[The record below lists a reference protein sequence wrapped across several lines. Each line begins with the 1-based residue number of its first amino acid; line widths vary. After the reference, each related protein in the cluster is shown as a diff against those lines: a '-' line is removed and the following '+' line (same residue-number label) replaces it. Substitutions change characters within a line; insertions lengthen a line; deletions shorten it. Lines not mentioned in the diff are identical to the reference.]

1 MNNNKNNND
10 TVKNN
15 NDTVKSNN
23 DNLKSNSS
31 KASNMQRIRDRLA
44 LTKKA
49 KKNQV
54 PTHVLSSVSTVK
66 HTPVVTTILKKSV
79 LGQPPQE
86 QASATQQGLIPQ
98 ISHHV
103 DADKEDSSASSEGVS
118 KELTL
123 TDESEETDEEA
134 TQDVRRMGRKSKR
147 DSSTEIMLAMMKAAE
162 RRERAQEKKFQQL
175 IQEVKSQNATIEHL
189 RNEVHSNK
197 GSEDGEAYL
206 YRDNVGSIIKK
217 DRANH
222 ETSRGEYISDT
233 LLGENLPDS
242 WPEYKWPKSWDGSV
256 VLASALISLRDL
268 QSSHFE
274 IVRRKAA
281 EPNPFEVILPN
292 GLLSPEEERKRL
304 MRKALQSALQEL
316 RGHLRTLDRGLKYT
330 EYELLEPILEGFKGE
345 YPHEHKAWEL
355 CLKGFVE
362 YPVWITDH
370 LHAARM
376 VSPNLMKT
384 NQDWFGVISGGE
396 WPSSATKGFKTGLPK
411 KKTKKP
417 HGGNAGGSSSSAV
430 KADKNKPPKPPKD
443 PKEADPKEKDPKEKG
458 N

>member
-1 MNNNKNNND
+1 
-10 TVKNN
+10 
-15 NDTVKSNN
+15 
-23 DNLKSNSS
+23 
-31 KASNMQRIRDRLA
+31 
-44 LTKKA
+44 
-49 KKNQV
+49 
-54 PTHVLSSVSTVK
+54 
-66 HTPVVTTILKKSV
+66 
-79 LGQPPQE
+79 
-86 QASATQQGLIPQ
+86 
-98 ISHHV
+98 
-103 DADKEDSSASSEGVS
+103 
-118 KELTL
+118 
-123 TDESEETDEEA
+123 
-134 TQDVRRMGRKSKR
+134 
-147 DSSTEIMLAMMKAAE
+147 MLAMMKAAE
-162 RRERAQEKKFQQL
+162 RRERAQEKKFAQL
-175 IQEVKSQNATIEHL
+175 MQEVKSQNATIDNL
-189 RNEVHSNK
+189 RNELHSNK

-217 DRANH
+217 DRASH

-268 QSSHFE
+268 QSSHFD
-274 IVRRKAA
+274 VARRKAS
-281 EPNPFEVILPN
+281 EPNPFELN
-292 GLLSPEEERKRL
+292 FSSSLLSPEEEKKRL
-304 MRKALQSALQEL
+304 MRKALHSALQEL

-330 EYELLEPILEGFKGE
+330 EFELLEPILDGFVGD

-384 NQDWFGVISGGE
+384 NQEWFSVISGGE
-396 WPSSATKGFKTGLPK
+396 WPSASTKGFKTGLPK

-417 HGGNAGGSSSSAV
+417 HGGNAGGSSSSV
-430 KADKNKPPKPPKD
+430 HKVDKNKPHKDQKEDPKPPKED
-443 PKEADPKEKDPKEKG
+443 KGGKDKDKQG